1 MNEVKIKESTR
12 FVEGSLAKEMLRF
25 AAPLLATSIL
35 LQLFNTFDSSIAGLF
50 ISERALAAVG
60 STTMI
65 STFFIE
71 FFMGFSN
78 AAGVVI
84 SRFMGKGAADRA
96 NKAVS
101 TSVIVA
107 FLCGLLIAVT
117 GVLYSRPLL
126 ILMKVPDNILDPA
139 TVYLK
144 LYLASMPFFMLYQFC
159 ATIFRSGGDTKTPMF
174 CLVASGALKVGLDF
188 ILVLALD
195 MEILGMALATVLANV
210 FGAVILLFFL
220 ARRNDFLRLRLK
232 NLSVDFET
240 VRSLLAIG
248 LPSAFLGSVFSVS
261 NLMVQSA
268 INSLGTD
275 AIAATTAAGNIE
287 IYIQFIGNAFASAAI
302 TFTAQ
307 NHGAKRVDRLKL
319 IPVIAILLCDAVSL
333 PLSLLSYAFAPTL
346 LRMFVTEGS
355 VITLA
360 ILRMRY
366 TLLFKPIQ
374 AIMDI
379 MSGTLQGYGYT
390 LVPAVTSIFFVCGVR
405 ILWLNTYFAAHP
417 SLGVLMFIYPITQT
431 LASISHML
439 CYLRVKRRISKKY
452 AV

>member
-1 MNEVKIKESTR
+1 MNEVKIKESAR
-12 FVEGSLAKEMLRF
+12 FIEGSLAKEMLRF
-25 AAPLLATSIL
+25 VAPLLATSIL
-35 LQLFNTFDSSIAGLF
+35 LQLFNTLDSSVAGLF

-84 SRFMGKGAADRA
+84 SRFMGKGEADRA
-96 NKAVS
+96 NKAVF

-107 FLCGLLIAVT
+107 FVCGLLIAVT
-117 GVLYSRPLL
+117 GVLYSRLLL
-126 ILMKVPDNILDPA
+126 ILMKVPEDILAPA
-139 TVYLK
+139 NVYLK

-159 ATIFRSGGDTKTPMF
+159 TTIFRSGGDTKTPMF
-174 CLVASGALKVGLDF
+174 CLVASGALKVGFDF
-188 ILVLALD
+188 VFVLALD
-195 MEILGMALATVLANV
+195 MEVLGMALATVLANV
-210 FGAVILLFFL
+210 FSAVTLLFFL

-232 NLSVDFET
+232 NRSIDFET

-268 INSLGTD
+268 INNLGTD
-275 AIAATTAAGNIE
+275 TIAATAAAGNIE
-287 IYIQFIGNAFASAAI
+287 IYIQFVGNAFASAAI

-307 NHGAKRVDRLKL
+307 NHGAKRLDRLKL

-390 LVPAVTSIFFVCGVR
+390 LIPAVASIFFVCGVR

-417 SLGVLMFIYPITQT
+417 SLDVLMFIYPITQI
-431 LASISHML
+431 LASISHTL
-439 CYLRVKRRISKKY
+439 CYLRVKKRISKL
-452 AV
+452 